1 MRPVTR
7 PARAALALLAV
18 TGLAWLAPSPAVLPA
33 LGALRGGLP
42 WLALGAGL
50 AALALRRHSA
60 PRLGGAGVFG
70 LAAAV
75 LVPAALWQAAGA
87 RVSGDEPH
95 YLLMAQSLAREGDLD
110 LRDNF
115 ARRDWAEYLPELAGP
130 HYGAPRRDGRP
141 FPAHSPGLPLLL
153 ALPYAAGGRP
163 ACVALMALLAAGVV
177 AQSWRLARCMGAGT
191 GAALAAATLLAGP
204 PLLFYACLL
213 YTEVPSALALVTG
226 LGLLLGAP
234 GAAGAALAALAAS
247 ALPWLHLKMVPAAA
261 GLGLVALA
269 RLRGGP
275 RRAFVA
281 VAALTGLAFLAYHQ
295 AIFGRPTPLGA
306 YGGFLPPGDVVP
318 QPLRALA
325 GLLLDRSFGLLPV
338 APGFLLAAAG
348 VGLAWRRRPSDAAAL
363 LGLLLAVAAPVLSW
377 RMWWGGQCPPARFL
391 VPALPLLA
399 PLVAARLEAG
409 FDGLAAWWR
418 PLWLWGWG
426 LAAWALA
433 EPGRYLLLN
442 RRDRPTRLWESL
454 GGDPS
459 AGRLLPSL
467 VFAPAEEWRVAAF
480 WLTALGLL
488 LALDLG
494 ARARPG
500 WARALERPWL
510 PVALLLAAVLA
521 TDLWARSGPVA
532 APAPAGA
539 PAAPD
544 KSRQRKRGAA
554 RAAPRDEA
562 GASSRGGAASG
573 SCPAS
578 ARTGRPASAPAR
590 APPRPPTRGGSS
602 ARCGRSRGCPPRPA
616 SRCAWGG

>member
-1 MRPVTR
+1 MDRPF
-7 PARAALALLAV
+7 RAALALLAL
-18 TGLAWLAPSPAVLPA
+18 TGLAWLPPLRALPA

-42 WLALGAGL
+42 WLALAAGG
-50 AALALRRHSA
+50 AALALGRWPALGRA
-60 PRLGGAGVFG
+60 GARLTGPGVFA

-75 LVPAALWQAAGA
+75 FVPAGLWHAAGS

-115 ARRDWAEYLPELAGP
+115 TRRDWAEYLPELAGP

-141 FPAHSPGLPLLL
+141 FPAHGPGLPALL
-153 ALPYAAGGRP
+153 AWPYAAGGRA

-177 AQSWRLARCMGAGT
+177 AQAWRLVRRSGVGE
-191 GAALAAATLLAGP
+191 GPALAAAGLLAGP
-204 PLLFYACLL
+204 PLVFYACHL
-213 YTEVPSALALVTG
+213 YTEVPSALALVTS
-226 LGLLLGAP
+226 LLLLLGAP

-247 ALPWLHLKMVPAAA
+247 ALPWLHLKMAPAAA
-261 GLGLVALA
+261 GLAVLAIA

-275 RRAFVA
+275 RWAFLA
-281 VAALTGLAFLAYHQ
+281 VAGVMGLAFLGYHQ
-295 AIFGRPTPLGA
+295 LIFGRPTPLGA

-348 VGLAWRRRPSDAAAL
+348 AGLAWRRRPSETAAL
-363 LGLLLAVAAPVLSW
+363 LGLFVAVVAPALSW

-409 FDGLAAWWR
+409 ASGLAAWWR
-418 PLWLWGWG
+418 ALWLWGWG
-426 LAAWALA
+426 LALLALA

-442 RRDRPTRLWESL
+442 RRDRPTRLWEAL

-467 VFAPAEEWRVAAF
+467 VLESAEEWRVAVF
-480 WLTALGLL
+480 WLAALALL

-494 ARARPG
+494 AHRRPA
-500 WARALERPWL
+500 WAQALERPWL
-510 PVALLLAAVLA
+510 PAALLLAAVLA
-521 TDLWARSGPVA
+521 TDLWARSA
-532 APAPAGA
+532 
-539 PAAPD
+539 
-544 KSRQRKRGAA
+544 
-554 RAAPRDEA
+554 
-562 GASSRGGAASG
+562 
-573 SCPAS
+573 
-578 ARTGRPASAPAR
+578 PASAPPVS
-590 APPRPPTRGGSS
+590 PPFVPDDE
-602 ARCGRSRGCPPRPA
+602 
-616 SRCAWGG
+616 